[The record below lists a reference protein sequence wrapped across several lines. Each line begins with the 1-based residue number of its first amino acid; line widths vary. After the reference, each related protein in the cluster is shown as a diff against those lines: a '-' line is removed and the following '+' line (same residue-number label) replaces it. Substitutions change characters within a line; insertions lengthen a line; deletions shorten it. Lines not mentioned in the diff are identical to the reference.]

1 MAVAIRMKRM
11 GRKNRAFYRI
21 CATDRRS
28 PRDGRVIEVL
38 GTYDP
43 SVPDT
48 DARCLLNS
56 ERVNYW
62 LSVGAQPSD
71 AVRVLVKKY
80 GHNGTRLKEM
90 EQARAKLSMPRV
102 VPEAGEPVF
111 VPEPK
116 AEPGAAA
123 AVAETSAPVEAA
135 AESVVDAPAGDAA
148 ASPAAE
154 AGGESQ
160 SEQA

>member
-1 MAVAIRMKRM
+1 MKRM

-48 DARCLLNS
+48 DARCLLNN

-80 GHNGTRLKEM
+80 GANGTRLKEM
-90 EQARAKLSMPRV
+90 EQARAKLSLPKV
-102 VPEAGEPVF
+102 VPAAGEPVF

-116 AEPGAAA
+116 AEPAA
-123 AVAETSAPVEAA
+123 AVAAPVEAA
-135 AESVVDAPAGDAA
+135 PESVAAAPVAESSV
-148 ASPAAE
+148 PAAD
-154 AGGESQ
+154 AGGEPQ
-160 SEQA
+160 PEQA

>member
-1 MAVAIRMKRM
+1 MKRM

-43 SVPDT
+43 AIPDT
-48 DARCLLNS
+48 DARCVLDGA
-56 ERVNYW
+56 RVQYW

-80 GHNGTRLKEM
+80 GPNGTRLKEM
-90 EQARAKLSMPRV
+90 EQARARLALPKV
-102 VPEAGEPVF
+102 VPDAGEPVF

-116 AEPGAAA
+116 AEPAAQA
-123 AVAETSAPVEAA
+123 APEAAVEAA
-135 AESVVDAPAGDAA
+135 VESVAEAAPTPVAEAA
-148 ASPAAE
+148 PAAE
-154 AGGESQ
+154 AAGESAA
-160 SEQA
+160 E